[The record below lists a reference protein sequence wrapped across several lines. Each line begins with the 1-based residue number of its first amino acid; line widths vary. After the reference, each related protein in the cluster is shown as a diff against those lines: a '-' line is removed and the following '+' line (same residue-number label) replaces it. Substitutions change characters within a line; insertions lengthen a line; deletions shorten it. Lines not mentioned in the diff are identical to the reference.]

1 VYQNR
6 RPGLPGPSLSMTPLI
21 WCESWSTS
29 GICTEPTADCVLVE
43 TVMKQLPEGLPRKY
57 LDMIFMTDS
66 KESEDENQ
74 HGS

>member
-1 VYQNR
+1 
-6 RPGLPGPSLSMTPLI
+6 MTPLI
-21 WCESWSTS
+21 WCESWPTS

-57 LDMIFMTDS
+57 MTDS

-74 HGS
+74 RGS